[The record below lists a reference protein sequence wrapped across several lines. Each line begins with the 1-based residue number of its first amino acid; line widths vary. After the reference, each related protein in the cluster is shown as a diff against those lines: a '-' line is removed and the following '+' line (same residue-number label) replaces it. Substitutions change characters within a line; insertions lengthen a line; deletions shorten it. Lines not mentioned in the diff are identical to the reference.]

1 MPTDFLS
8 PAQIVGYLAFVL
20 GVAAFL
26 QKNDV
31 RLKWLNAIQNIA
43 YVAHFILLDNPAA
56 IVSCGLGAF
65 RFALSVK
72 YSNLW
77 LAIGFI
83 VANVGLG
90 LAVMDGPLGLFP
102 IVGSCVATWA
112 VFRLKGLPMRFL
124 LLVATACWLT
134 NNILCGS
141 IGGTLLEAFIGV
153 ANVTTIVRMLAARR
167 RAAKGLVEGAEKR

>member
-8 PAQIVGYLAFVL
+8 PAQIVGYVAFAL
-20 GVAAFL
+20 GVVAFL
-26 QKNDV
+26 QKNDI

-43 YVAHFILLDNPAA
+43 YVAHFFLLGNSPAV
-56 IVSCGLGAF
+56 VSCGLGAF

-77 LAIGFI
+77 LALGFI

-90 LAVMDGPLGLFP
+90 LAVMDGPVGLLP
-102 IVGSCVATWA
+102 IAGSSIATWA

-124 LLVATACWLT
+124 LLSATACWLA

-153 ANVTTIVRMLAARR
+153 ANVTTICRMLAARR
-167 RAAKGLVEGAEKR
+167 RERGAGRA